1 MGRRREPETL
11 TDERMRQE
19 MLRNIRDPAAIYLYD
34 QAMSAL
40 AGRGH
45 ADFMSALLVRDACQ
59 WTEAINGMQ
68 EELRT
73 LVSSGEAEERR
84 VASIIKNKQA
94 AEDARRSILDGLM
107 LTPQKKRGRPKEER
121 PAREDEESTAADD
134 AWAAF
139 DGEAFAG
146 DGGAS

>member
-19 MLRNIRDPAAIYLYD
+19 MLRNIRDPAAVYLYD

-45 ADFMSALLVRDACQ
+45 ADFMTALLIRDACQ
-59 WTEAINGMQ
+59 WTEAINEMQ

-73 LVSSGEAEERR
+73 LVRSGEAEERR
-84 VASIIKNKQA
+84 VAAIIKNKQA
-94 AEDARRSILDGLM
+94 AEDARRRILDGLM
-107 LTPQKKRGRPKEER
+107 LTPQKKRGRPPEDR
-121 PAREDEESTAADD
+121 PVREDEESG
-134 AWAAF
+134 AAF
-139 DGEAFAG
+139 DGEASAG
-146 DGGAS
+146 GGDDP